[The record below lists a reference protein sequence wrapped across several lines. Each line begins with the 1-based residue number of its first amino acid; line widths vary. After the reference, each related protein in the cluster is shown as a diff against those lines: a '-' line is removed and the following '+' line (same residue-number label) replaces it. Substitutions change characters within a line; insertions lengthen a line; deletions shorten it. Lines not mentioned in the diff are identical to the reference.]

1 MAYLQ
6 TGRAEL
12 NPYLISYQPYPYP
25 SGTVQIS
32 SIDDMISYSPIIPS
46 SSINVSYNIG
56 ASGSYQ
62 FTYVL
67 KNITYNTVI
76 SASISPNRYFT
87 ATPTGLILNPSQ
99 TGSIIIS
106 LNSSSLTTDAGLPK
120 TSSSIVV
127 KITNITEATQSLLNT
142 NASLLTASRFLT
154 PSIEVF

>member
-6 TGRAEL
+6 TGRNQL
-12 NPYLISYQPYPYP
+12 NPYLISYQAYPYP
-25 SGTVQIS
+25 SGTVEIH
-32 SIDDMISYSPIIPS
+32 SINDMISYSPIIPS
-46 SSINVSYNIG
+46 SSINISYNVG

-67 KNITYNTVI
+67 KNITYNTRI

-87 ATPTGLILNPSQ
+87 ATPTGVILNPSQ

-106 LNSSSLTTDAGLPK
+106 LNSSSLITDAGLPN
-120 TSSSIVV
+120 TSSSIVIQ
-127 KITNITEATQSLLNT
+127 ITNITEATQSLQNI
-142 NASLLTASRFLT
+142 NATLLTASRFLT